1 MSQLKNILL
10 DHSLSSVDLNVSIAR
25 ASPETPKNTNDVA
38 KLTTRTKR
46 KSSINSI
53 NSIENYIN
61 KKYDEMALAQLKQ
74 SILSEVR
81 DIVNANISSNTPKTE
96 TTYLQKHIDTL
107 MSEIY
112 FLREELKEKN
122 DLIKTFLNKL
132 SKPDIALNETLKE
145 ITPSIKKPSTEQ
157 STNDFTDISDTRD
170 IHEENGKK
178 KDEKNLCEGE
188 DATSSKKD
196 DAISIDETL
205 VNSSDNDNANNDAKT
220 DEKSSTGE
228 RTQSKEHVAKKKNK
242 VYILGDSM
250 VKHVQ
255 GWEINRK
262 LDYQQN
268 VYVRQFSGA
277 KTKCMN
283 DYVKPCT
290 RENDPDHIIFHVGT
304 NDIPSTKTPECI
316 AQSIS
321 DLAKSVLSEN
331 CNVSVSN
338 IIPRNDQWNNKVR
351 EVNDCLARL
360 CKNEN
365 ISLIDHSR
373 SIVPR
378 KHLNS
383 GKLHLNVRGTNKLR
397 DNFVK
402 YIKDLLS

>member
-25 ASPETPKNTNDVA
+25 VSPETPKNTNDVA

-122 DLIKTFLNKL
+122 DRIKTFLNKL
-132 SKPDIALNETLKE
+132 SKPDTVLNETLKE

-170 IHEENGKK
+170 IHEENGEK

-196 DAISIDETL
+196 DAISIEETL

-220 DEKSSTGE
+220 DKKSPTGE
-228 RTQSKEHVAKKKNK
+228 RTQSKEHIAKKKNK

-283 DYVKPCT
+283 DYVKPCI

-351 EVNDCLARL
+351 KVNDCLARL

-373 SIVPR
+373 SIDPR

-383 GKLHLNVRGTNKLR
+383 VKLHLKVRGTNKLR

>member
-1 MSQLKNILL
+1 
-10 DHSLSSVDLNVSIAR
+10 
-25 ASPETPKNTNDVA
+25 
-38 KLTTRTKR
+38 
-46 KSSINSI
+46 
-53 NSIENYIN
+53 
-61 KKYDEMALAQLKQ
+61 MALAQLKQ
-74 SILSEVR
+74 TILSEVR

-96 TTYLQKHIDTL
+96 TTYLLKHIDTL

-122 DLIKTFLNKL
+122 DLIKTFLNKI
-132 SKPDIALNETLKE
+132 SKPDIVLNETLKE
-145 ITPSIKKPSTEQ
+145 ITPSVKKPSTEQ

-220 DEKSSTGE
+220 DKKSPTGE
-228 RTQSKEHVAKKKNK
+228 RTQPKEHVAKKKNK

-262 LDYQQN
+262 LDYQRN

-351 EVNDCLARL
+351 EVTDCSARL

>member
-25 ASPETPKNTNDVA
+25 ASPETPNNTYDVA

-132 SKPDIALNETLKE
+132 SKPDIVLNETLKE
-145 ITPSIKKPSTEQ
+145 ITPSIKKPSAEQ

-220 DEKSSTGE
+220 DEKSPTGE
-228 RTQSKEHVAKKKNK
+228 RTQSKGQVAKKKNK

-255 GWEINRK
+255 G
-262 LDYQQN
+262 
-268 VYVRQFSGA
+268 
-277 KTKCMN
+277 
-283 DYVKPCT
+283 
-290 RENDPDHIIFHVGT
+290 
-304 NDIPSTKTPECI
+304 
-316 AQSIS
+316 
-321 DLAKSVLSEN
+321 
-331 CNVSVSN
+331 
-338 IIPRNDQWNNKVR
+338 
-351 EVNDCLARL
+351 
-360 CKNEN
+360 
-365 ISLIDHSR
+365 
-373 SIVPR
+373 
-378 KHLNS
+378 
-383 GKLHLNVRGTNKLR
+383 
-397 DNFVK
+397 
-402 YIKDLLS
+402 

>member
-1 MSQLKNILL
+1 
-10 DHSLSSVDLNVSIAR
+10 
-25 ASPETPKNTNDVA
+25 
-38 KLTTRTKR
+38 
-46 KSSINSI
+46 
-53 NSIENYIN
+53 
-61 KKYDEMALAQLKQ
+61 
-74 SILSEVR
+74 
-81 DIVNANISSNTPKTE
+81 
-96 TTYLQKHIDTL
+96 
-107 MSEIY
+107 
-112 FLREELKEKN
+112 
-122 DLIKTFLNKL
+122 
-132 SKPDIALNETLKE
+132 
-145 ITPSIKKPSTEQ
+145 
-157 STNDFTDISDTRD
+157 
-170 IHEENGKK
+170 
-178 KDEKNLCEGE
+178 
-188 DATSSKKD
+188 
-196 DAISIDETL
+196 
-205 VNSSDNDNANNDAKT
+205 
-220 DEKSSTGE
+220 
-228 RTQSKEHVAKKKNK
+228 
-242 VYILGDSM
+242 M

-373 SIVPR
+373 SIDPR